1 LNDQKSRPKLAR
13 FDDLAER
20 SGIARRC
27 LDAIISDP
35 EARAHFHPRHVSD
48 TTRIRPLI
56 QRALKSEEVIYRY
69 YFTSNVGSNIYA
81 YLQDLQA
88 YAKEGVCAEE
98 LIKLEVVGDSENEND
113 DDDDDDDGGDDD
125 DNGKKNEEN
134 ELEEEEDEEDE
145 EDDDDE
151 DEEDDDEDDEDDD
164 DEDEEDDDDEDEEDD
179 EDDEDEEDD
188 TVGEEDEGNDN
199 EGDIDDDEEWE

>member
-35 EARAHFHPRHVSD
+35 EARADFHPRHVSD

-113 DDDDDDDGGDDD
+113 DDDDDDGGDDD

-134 ELEEEEDEEDE
+134 ELEEEEDEED
-145 EDDDDE
+145 
-151 DEEDDDEDDEDDD
+151 
-164 DEDEEDDDDEDEEDD
+164 DDDEDEEDD
-179 EDDEDEEDD
+179 EDDEEDEDEEDD

>member
-1 LNDQKSRPKLAR
+1 MNDQKSRPKLAR

-35 EARAHFHPRHVSD
+35 EARADFHPRHVSD

-113 DDDDDDDGGDDD
+113 DDDDDDGGDDD

-134 ELEEEEDEEDE
+134 ELEEEDDDD
-145 EDDDDE
+145 DDDDE
-151 DEEDDDEDDEDDD
+151 DEEDDD

-179 EDDEDEEDD
+179 EDEDDDEEDEDEEDD

>member
-35 EARAHFHPRHVSD
+35 EARADFHPRHVSD

-113 DDDDDDDGGDDD
+113 DDDDDDGGDDD

-134 ELEEEEDEEDE
+134 ELEEEDDDD
-145 EDDDDE
+145 DDDDE
-151 DEEDDDEDDEDDD
+151 DEEDDD

-179 EDDEDEEDD
+179 EDEDDDEEDEDEEDD

>member
-1 LNDQKSRPKLAR
+1 MNDQKSRPKLAR

-35 EARAHFHPRHVSD
+35 EARADFHPRHVSD

-113 DDDDDDDGGDDD
+113 DDDDDDGGDDD

-134 ELEEEEDEEDE
+134 ELEEEDDD
-145 EDDDDE
+145 DDDDE
-151 DEEDDDEDDEDDD
+151 DEEDDD

-179 EDDEDEEDD
+179 EDEDDDEEDEDEEDD